1 MSSPFGKRLSQ
12 RQRVPTHKGK
22 EYQQHLLE
30 RDYTTAVRAWRR
42 QANKAES
49 ALADSADVDLLQ
61 QERAKLESRMDDLTN
76 SYLSLNEVDYNEA
89 SS

>member
-1 MSSPFGKRLSQ
+1 M
-12 RQRVPTHKGK
+12 V
-22 EYQQHLLE
+22 

-49 ALADSADVDLLQ
+49 TLADSADVDLLQ

-89 SS
+89 SSHKEWSRVHQQIFSGFEH